1 MKKVIYF
8 SLILSLFLIVFL
20 FFSSCNVRPYLRI
33 ALLSD
38 NINLNYIDEPNFLAL
53 NIFNLVC
60 PSLFYYDDNYL
71 PKSKVLQDIP
81 SLDNQKMNYIKDSDS
96 VKTIIVINKGDLKKE
111 INLISLND
119 ILQTPSLFSV
129 DLLSKRWIYKQN
141 FSINKMLIF
150 GDSLRIEYNDAYSL
164 PYFPYPIILIS
175 KYFPNY
181 QQQILD
187 FVYKDKVNFDFL
199 TPYSS
204 DLKNSDFYQL
214 KDIKNNKNND
224 KNTFTIYN
232 QKNKRLIEFIGYRN
246 YEDLNKEIFSLDLV
260 KLDPKIVNLIK
271 IPKDFQVKILPN
283 ENIFFILFNP
293 KLNIQDREVVYYTL
307 RKNLSN
313 KLTSNYTLYSYYLLY
328 NHFALY
334 DTAKVVNQIIN
345 KSKELKLSK
354 NKLQGVIIYRN
365 FNEKMLANL
374 ITDTLR
380 NNFNFEP
387 FLFNLSEESSNF
399 SLENYVN
406 LGNYDFVII
415 SVNLKPYFNYSKI
428 YNSKGIYNF
437 YKVNVDDDLVDKII
451 QGYSYNQKQYL
462 IELQKELINT
472 FYILP
477 LLIDAKAYIIGPN
490 FNKKA
495 TLLSSDYIEIY

>member
-1 MKKVIYF
+1 MKRIICF
-8 SLILSLFLIVFL
+8 SLILILFLIVFL
-20 FFSSCNVRPYLRI
+20 FFSSCDIRPYLRI

-53 NIFNLVC
+53 NIFNLIC
-60 PSLFYYDDNYL
+60 PSLFYYDDNYF

-81 SLDNQKMNYIKDSDS
+81 SLDNQKMSYLRDSNSIKT
-96 VKTIIVINKGDLKKE
+96 VIVINKGDLKKE
-111 INLISLND
+111 INLINLDD

-129 DLLSKRWIYKQN
+129 DLLSKKWIYKQN

-150 GDSLRIEYNDAYSL
+150 RDSLRIEYNDAYSL

-175 KYFPNY
+175 KYLPDY

-187 FVYKDKVNFDFL
+187 FIYKDKVNFDFL
-199 TPYSS
+199 IPYSS
-204 DLKNSDFYQL
+204 NLKNSDFYQL

-232 QKNKRLIEFIGYRN
+232 QKNKKLIEFIGYRN
-246 YEDLNKEIFSLDLV
+246 YEALNKEIHNLDLV

-271 IPKDFQVKILPN
+271 VPKDFQVKILPK
-283 ENIFFILFNP
+283 ENVFFIFFNP
-293 KLNIQDREVVYYTL
+293 KLNIQDREVIYYTL
-307 RKNLSN
+307 RKNLAD

-334 DTAKVVNQIIN
+334 DTDKIIN
-345 KSKELKLSK
+345 KIINKNKNLKLSK
-354 NKLQGVIIYRN
+354 NKLQGVIMYRS
-365 FNEKMLANL
+365 FNEKMLVNL
-374 ITDTLR
+374 IIDTLR

-387 FLFNLSEESSNF
+387 FLFNISEESFNF

-406 LGNYDFVII
+406 LSEYDFVII
-415 SVNLKPYFNYSKI
+415 SVNIKPYFNYSKV
-428 YNSKGIYNF
+428 YSSQGIYNF
-437 YKVNVDDDLVDKII
+437 YRVNIADDLVYKIM
-451 QGYSYNQKQYL
+451 QGYSNAQKQYL

-477 LLIDAKAYIIGPN
+477 LLIDTKAYIISPN
-490 FNKKA
+490 FNRRA
-495 TLLSSDYIEIY
+495 NLFSSDYIEIY